1 MSQLHRSG
9 EVPSSTPLVF
19 RVPEAQIPGVT
30 IAIHLHVHLGPDVM
44 RSMQPLATAARGTDA
59 PEHTTDAPVIGSI
72 VSQPSEL
79 EGDIAAFGEYMLR
92 MRQKKQKSVD
102 NYVGMLRQACR
113 ITGWRR
119 RSEITFESF
128 TQYASAQP
136 WARATRAS
144 HVSCWRSFAT
154 WLKASGRSPT
164 DALEGVQRP
173 MGIKHKGARAA
184 TTEEARRLIA
194 YCVKREADGRSVGAR
209 ALQRLC
215 LFLGAMRRDEPKKL
229 RVRNVVLDA
238 PVPYFWWE
246 PDINKANREEWLAMA
261 PELAFH
267 LRRYRDAVNEQ
278 RAAEG
283 HPPLQPDERFFEISA
298 STRTWRDDLRGAGIT
313 PTDFRGKRLS
323 TNGARK
329 WFQTVLEP
337 GDDDG
342 AGKRTAMID
351 LMMRHDKDVRSHYFD
366 PSLERQFEFLHKL
379 PRLWPNSGND
389 GDLGNGFGCGE
400 PPPNPNSENDAL
412 DKSAQM
418 RHTSCV
424 ASVPLTSS
432 SPDPPAEHGRARTSG
447 KAGGKRRA
455 SAIPR
460 DDSAEDGAAFGFG
473 NLLRPLSGSKYE
485 ADDIADLLEVLARV
499 IRRSGCHGRN
509 PPQDQPGGAA

>member
-1 MSQLHRSG
+1 
-9 EVPSSTPLVF
+9 
-19 RVPEAQIPGVT
+19 
-30 IAIHLHVHLGPDVM
+30 M

-79 EGDIAAFGEYMLR
+79 EGDIAAFGEYMLH

-136 WARATRAS
+136 WQRATRAS
-144 HVSCWRSFAT
+144 HVSCWRSFST
-154 WLKASGRSPT
+154 WLKASGRSPS

-215 LFLGAMRRDEPKKL
+215 LFLGAMRQDEPRKL

-238 PVPYFWWE
+238 PIPHFWWE

-267 LRRYRDAVNEQ
+267 LRRYRDRVNEQ

-283 HPPLQPDERFFEISA
+283 RQPLQPDEPFFDVTA
-298 STRTWRDDLRGAGIT
+298 SKSTWNKDLKGAGIT

-337 GDDDG
+337 GDDG
-342 AGKRTAMID
+342 NAGKRTAMID
-351 LMMRHDKDVRSHYFD
+351 LMMRHDKDVRSRYFD

-389 GDLGNGFGCGE
+389 GDLGNGFGCE
-400 PPPNPNSENDAL
+400 QPPPNPKSESDGL
-412 DKSAQM
+412 DKGDPIRQ
-418 RHTSCV
+418 TSGV
-424 ASVPLTSS
+424 ASVSESLS
-432 SPDPPAEHGRARTSG
+432 SPAAPAQHGRTRISG
-447 KAGGKRRA
+447 KARANGRA

-460 DDSAEDGAAFGFG
+460 DDSADGAAFGFG
-473 NLLRPLSGSKYE
+473 NPLRPFSGSKYE

-509 PPQDQPGGAA
+509 PPQDQQPDGAA